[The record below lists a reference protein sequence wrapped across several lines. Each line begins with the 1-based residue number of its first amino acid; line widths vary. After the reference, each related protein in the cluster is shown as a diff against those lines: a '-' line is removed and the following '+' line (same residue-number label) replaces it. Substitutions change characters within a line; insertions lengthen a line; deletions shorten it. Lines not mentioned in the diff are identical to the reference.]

1 MNGHIV
7 GNRGPAGLSER
18 ARRLQRVDAMPEGFN
33 ADRPKAVASSNA
45 GPGHA
50 CRILAVMVF
59 SRLRMLLRGSCGVA
73 PGRSTNQERISMS
86 MRVSGGSA
94 SNDELPAGT
103 PAPSW
108 LRCVAHNPRW
118 VALVFVAAELVV
130 LMFVALGLS
139 PGGLWPL
146 IWGLLAATGVLLS
159 VRWETRRG
167 VRMVRRWEGEQH

>member
-1 MNGHIV
+1 
-7 GNRGPAGLSER
+7 
-18 ARRLQRVDAMPEGFN
+18 
-33 ADRPKAVASSNA
+33 
-45 GPGHA
+45 
-50 CRILAVMVF
+50 
-59 SRLRMLLRGSCGVA
+59 
-73 PGRSTNQERISMS
+73 
-86 MRVSGGSA
+86 
-94 SNDELPAGT
+94 
-103 PAPSW
+103 
-108 LRCVAHNPRW
+108 